1 MPVPAPISPI
11 SPTSGSD
18 ADFDAA
24 EIERVVK
31 SLSRRSP
38 LPRSHFDPPTAAFL
52 ANRGRVVTLGM
63 FIIDLF
69 EVTDAAGNRVP
80 GGDEAIGG
88 GGIYAATA
96 ARLFL
101 PPSHVGFIADK
112 APDFPPTFED
122 TLRRLGD
129 GMVWFR
135 PAEGETT
142 RALNVYSG
150 SKIGTGHQTFQY
162 LARQAQ
168 LWPSDFLSPISPIAT
183 PRPEWIHVVCDIGRA
198 GAVLDDAEKWRA
210 QGWNGELAWE
220 PLIRKPDPDA
230 LPKYVALARRFG
242 VFSPNHLE
250 LQTILDEPD
259 ADAETCARLFHGH
272 LAAMGGPVPAIVI
285 RAGADGAFTL
295 SREWTGWVPAYFQD
309 STRVVDPTGGGNSF
323 FGGLLAGLALSDG
336 DFRAATIY
344 AATAASFAIEQRGLP
359 IPTTSASGTELWN
372 GESPWDRLHALARRV
387 DLSE

>member
-1 MPVPAPISPI
+1 MPVLAPISPV
-11 SPTSGSD
+11 
-18 ADFDAA
+18 ADDTDDSIDTAD
-24 EIERVVK
+24 IERVVK

-38 LPRSHFDPPTAAFL
+38 VPRSHFDPPSAAFL

-69 EVTDAAGNRVP
+69 EVTDPAGNRVP

-112 APDFPPTFED
+112 APDFPPAFENK
-122 TLRRLGD
+122 LRKLGQ

-135 PAEGETT
+135 PAEGKTT

-150 SKIGTGHQTFQY
+150 AEVGSGHQTFQY
-162 LARQAQ
+162 LSRQPQ
-168 LWPSDFLSPISPIAT
+168 LWPSDFLSPISPIST
-183 PRPEWIHVVCDIGRA
+183 PRPEWIHVVCDISRA
-198 GAVLDDAEKWRA
+198 GAVLDDAEKWRS

-220 PLIRKPDPDA
+220 PLIRGPDPDA
-230 LPKYVALARRFG
+230 LAQYVTLARRFAI
-242 VFSPNHLE
+242 FSPNHLE
-250 LQTILDEPD
+250 LQTILEED
-259 ADAETCARLFHGH
+259 ADVETCARLFHGH
-272 LAAMGGPVPAIVI
+272 LAALGGPVPAIVV

-295 SREWTGWVPAYFQD
+295 SRDWTGWVPAYFQD
-309 STRVVDPTGGGNSF
+309 GSRVVDPTGGGNSF
-323 FGGLLAGLALSDG
+323 FGGLLAGLVLSDG
-336 DFRAATIY
+336 DYRAASIY

-359 IPTTSASGTELWN
+359 VLTTSASGTELWN
-372 GESPWDRLHALARRV
+372 DESPWDRLHALALRV
-387 DLSE
+387 DLSD